1 MNSTSNPLISES
13 AQNAGASTPIRL
25 GDNAIRN
32 LKTKARRESTRTG
45 EKRATVL
52 DRLAQSYG
60 HATWAKLMRFHQV
73 APAPETSSESSLPPS
88 SVVELD
94 PCPQDASP
102 AAQKEPDVAH
112 QEAQS
117 GKSKTVKPSKPPR
130 KVSIMMLAT
139 DHYMSVPK
147 IKALLIEKRWMTRDG
162 MPTKMALDKDY
173 GAIRIAPEEKR
184 YTASG
189 QYAVWNVAAF
199 GRLVSKISMQERGGY
214 FSSRY
219 SFANRVNGAM
229 TRLGELAG
237 FNGTGKRADDHPR
250 TRKIEDGDYLSRCVT
265 EFSFGDPHCI
275 GGPGCFHFVKNAE
288 DIIEIYLKL
297 IPITRSLFLNS
308 FKKNRNE
315 ACLIVDFILMSHD
328 WLRKQV

>member
-1 MNSTSNPLISES
+1 MIFAMENFMNSTSNPLISES
-13 AQNAGASTPIRL
+13 AQNTGASTPIRL

-112 QEAQS
+112 QESQS
-117 GKSKTVKPSKPPR
+117 GKSKAVKPVKPPR
-130 KVSIMMLAT
+130 KVGIKMLAT
-139 DHYMSVPK
+139 DYYMSVPK

-219 SFANRVNGAM
+219 SFTSRMNKAFA
-229 TRLGELAG
+229 RLSELVG
-237 FNGTGKRADDHPR
+237 MEDVHYLSEVFGYVSVES
-250 TRKIEDGDYLSRCVT
+250 IEDVDRLFDSKLEVILP
-265 EFSFGDPHCI
+265 SL
-275 GGPGCFHFVKNAE
+275 GGISLKDKMEVVS
-288 DIIEIYLKL
+288 II
-297 IPITRSLFLNS
+297 N
-308 FKKNRNE
+308 
-315 ACLIVDFILMSHD
+315 FIEMGWH
-328 WLRKQV
+328 WLRKQIKAD

>member
-1 MNSTSNPLISES
+1 MNSTSNPIVSVS
-13 AQNAGASTPIRL
+13 ASNAGVITLIRL
-25 GDNAIRN
+25 SDNAIRN

-60 HATWAKLMRFHQV
+60 HATWAKLMRFHQAV
-73 APAPETSSESSLPPS
+73 PETSIDSSLSAS
-88 SVVELD
+88 SVAELD
-94 PCPQDASP
+94 PCLPTAAPVVQQGDDVTHKEASF
-102 AAQKEPDVAH
+102 
-112 QEAQS
+112 